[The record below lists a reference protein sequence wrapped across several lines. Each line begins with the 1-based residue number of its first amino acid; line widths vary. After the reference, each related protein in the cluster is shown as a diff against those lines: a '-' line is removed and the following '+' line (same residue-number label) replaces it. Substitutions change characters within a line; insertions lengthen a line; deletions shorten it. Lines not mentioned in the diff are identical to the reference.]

1 MSTLLD
7 VQGLTVTLPTNS
19 GPMTIVDDVGYAVE
33 QGQVFGVA
41 GESGS
46 GKTISVLALMRLLPA
61 GSSTSGTARYGGQ
74 DLL

>member
-19 GPMTIVDDVGYAVE
+19 GPMTIVDDVDYAVE

-46 GKTISVLALMRLLPA
+46 GKTISVLALLRLLPA
-61 GSSTSGTARYGGQ
+61 GARVEGKAIY
-74 DLL
+74 D